1 MTLSIHRIYGIVIF
15 LIAGSVLLSAICQLC
30 FVLVDG
36 APDFVT
42 LRLFGGRLVFSV
54 QPWAYVTGLAG
65 LVFLSLA
72 VCLQILG
79 I

>member
-42 LRLFGGRLVFSV
+42 LRALRGSYSFRSRSV
-54 QPWAYVTGLAG
+54 CK
-65 LVFLSLA
+65 SLESEHE
-72 VCLQILG
+72 
-79 I
+79 